1 MNGDVVQVQYAGMGE
16 LNYELLHTKVRV
28 NHEVPVDGDVDC

>member
-16 LNYELLHTKVRV
+16 LDYELCTKVRV
-28 NHEVPVDGDVDC
+28 NHEVPADGDVDC